1 MVSGTQVDV
10 NALKDLAGTIR
21 REIVEAVN
29 RAGCGHPGGS
39 LSAVEIFIALYGYK
53 MKHDP
58 KNPRWEDRDRLII
71 SKGHCSPVAYVS
83 LANFGYFPKQE
94 LLTYRTFD
102 SRLQGHVHTGVPGV
116 EFSTGSL
123 GHGLSVA
130 NGMAMAGRMRG
141 KGFRVYCL
149 LGDGEIQEGSVW
161 EAAMTAAHHRLDH
174 VCAIVDYNKV
184 QENGPTNEIKN
195 LEPLLSKWDSFGWQ
209 VIEVDGHDLHELM
222 GALDQ
227 FEATVG
233 RPTVIIANTVK
244 GKGVS
249 FMEGNYQWHG
259 KSPKG
264 RDFDAAMTELKST
277 ASPTAA

>member
-1 MVSGTQVDV
+1 MSGTQVDV
-10 NALKDLAGTIR
+10 NTLKDLAGTIR

-53 MKHDP
+53 MRHDP
-58 KNPRWEDRDRLII
+58 ANPHWDERDRLII

-83 LANFGYFPKQE
+83 LANFGYFPKEE

-130 NGMAMAGRMRG
+130 NGMAMAGRMKG
-141 KGFRVYCL
+141 KDFRVYCL

-259 KSPKG
+259 KAPKG
-264 RDFDAAMTELKST
+264 KDFDAAITELK
-277 ASPTAA
+277 TAAS